1 VTDFDAPQQRADLD
15 YIVRE
20 ARREWIGMSTLVP
33 IALDAVSAD
42 ASLDEQA
49 RALAE
54 LTGLL
59 IGHGVVP
66 GDLTAGPDSF
76 VPWPGTRDERAER
89 LAGAVRDLGRL
100 PVTGEVA
107 WFTTP

>member
-1 VTDFDAPQQRADLD
+1 VIDFDAPQQRADLD
-15 YIVRE
+15 YVVRE
-20 ARREWIGMSTLVP
+20 AQREWIGMSTLVP
-33 IALDAVSAD
+33 IALDAVSDD
-42 ASLDEQA
+42 APLEEQA

-59 IGHGVVP
+59 IDNGVLP
-66 GDLTAGPDSF
+66 GDLGAGPDSF
-76 VPWPGTRDERAER
+76 VPWPGSRGERADR
-89 LAGAVRDLGRL
+89 MADAVRDLERL